1 MTLSFPGRLPQR
13 IELERVAES
22 TLPTELG
29 TFRALVYR
37 AEDPTAHPSLS
48 NEHIALVHGDVEG
61 AESLPV
67 RAHSEC
73 LTGEVFASLKCDC
86 RDQLREAQRIV
97 QETGSG
103 AILYLRQE
111 GRGIGLANKIRAYAL
126 QEQGADTIEA
136 NQRLDLPVDARSY
149 TVAAMILADLGVRSV
164 QLITNNPAKISAL
177 SRHGIP
183 VRGRIP
189 VVVSANAHSCHYLGV
204 KRDRMNHLL
213 PGAPASGAAPSHA
226 WAAGT
231 SAE

>member
-1 MTLSFPGRLPQR
+1 MTLSFPRHLPQP
-13 IELERVAES
+13 IELARVAES

-48 NEHIALVHGDVEG
+48 NEHIALVLGDVEG
-61 AESLPV
+61 TENLPV

-73 LTGEVFASLKCDC
+73 LTGEVFSSLKCDC

-97 QETGSG
+97 QQMGRG
-103 AILYLRQE
+103 VIIYLRQE

-136 NQRLDLPVDARSY
+136 NQQLDLPVDARSY
-149 TVAAMILADLGVRSV
+149 AVAAMILEDLGVRSV

-183 VRGRIP
+183 VRSRIP
-189 VVVSANAHSCHYLGV
+189 VVVSANAHSSHYLDV
-204 KRDRMNHLL
+204 KRDRMSHML
-213 PGAPASGAAPSHA
+213 PGAPAPSVPTDGG
-226 WAAGT
+226 WVAGT